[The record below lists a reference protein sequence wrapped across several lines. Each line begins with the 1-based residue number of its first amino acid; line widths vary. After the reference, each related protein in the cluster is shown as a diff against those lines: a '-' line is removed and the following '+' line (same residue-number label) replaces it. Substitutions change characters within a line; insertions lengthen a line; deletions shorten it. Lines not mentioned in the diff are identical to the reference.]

1 MCVIRTGK
9 EGETGLIEI
18 QNVSYAY
25 EDAAAKALNNVSLTI
40 NDGEFVAVVGHNGSG
55 KSTLLKL
62 FMRFWDTGSGKST
75 LAKHLNALLL
85 PTEGKVLVDG
95 MDTADEADTLSI
107 RQRVG
112 MVFQNPDNQLVT
124 TIVEEDVAFG
134 PENIGVPGNEIR
146 TRVDRALAAVGMEKY
161 AHSAPN
167 MLSGGQ
173 KQRIAIA
180 GMLAMQ
186 PKVLVLDEATAMLDP
201 KGRRDIID
209 LVTKLHKETG
219 ITVVMITQYMEE
231 AIGADRVAVMSGGE
245 LILEGTPKEVFS
257 QDELLHKH
265 RLDVPVMQQ
274 LANRLNARGA
284 NLPKSI
290 LSVEEMAQAIC
301 LSLSKN

>member
-40 NDGEFVAVVGHNGSG
+40 NDGEFVAVVGHN
-55 KSTLLKL
+55 
-62 FMRFWDTGSGKST
+62 GSGKST

-209 LVTKLHKETG
+209 LVTKLHKENG

-274 LANRLNARGA
+274 LANRLNAHGA
-284 NLPKSI
+284 NLSKCI
-290 LSVEEMAQAIC
+290 LSVEELAQAIC

>member
-40 NDGEFVAVVGHNGSG
+40 NDGEFVAVVGHN
-55 KSTLLKL
+55 
-62 FMRFWDTGSGKST
+62 GSGKST

-146 TRVDRALAAVGMEKY
+146 ARVDRALAAVGMEKY

-209 LVTKLHKETG
+209 LVTKLHKENG

-231 AIGADRVAVMSGGE
+231 AIGADRVAVMSGSE

-274 LANRLNARGA
+274 LANRLNAHGA

>member
-1 MCVIRTGK
+1 MCAVRTGK

-40 NDGEFVAVVGHNGSG
+40 NDGEFVAVVGHN
-55 KSTLLKL
+55 
-62 FMRFWDTGSGKST
+62 GSGKST

-146 TRVDRALAAVGMEKY
+146 ARVDRALAAVGMEKY

-209 LVTKLHKETG
+209 LVTKLHKENG

-231 AIGADRVAVMSGGE
+231 VIGADRVAVMSGGE
-245 LILEGTPKEVFS
+245 LILEGIPKEVFS

-274 LANRLNARGA
+274 LANRLNAHGA

-301 LSLSKN
+301 QSLSKN

>member
-40 NDGEFVAVVGHNGSG
+40 NDGEFVAVVGHN
-55 KSTLLKL
+55 
-62 FMRFWDTGSGKST
+62 GSGKST

-209 LVTKLHKETG
+209 LVTKLHKENG

-231 AIGADRVAVMSGGE
+231 VIGADRVAVMSGGE

-257 QDELLHKH
+257 QDELIHKH

>member
-1 MCVIRTGK
+1 MCAVRTGK

-40 NDGEFVAVVGHNGSG
+40 NDGEFVAVVGHN
-55 KSTLLKL
+55 
-62 FMRFWDTGSGKST
+62 GSGKST

-209 LVTKLHKETG
+209 LVTKLHRENG

-231 AIGADRVAVMSGGE
+231 AIGADHVAVMSGGE

>member
-40 NDGEFVAVVGHNGSG
+40 NDGEFVAVVGHN
-55 KSTLLKL
+55 
-62 FMRFWDTGSGKST
+62 GSGKST

-209 LVTKLHKETG
+209 LVTKLHRENG

-290 LSVEEMAQAIC
+290 LSVEKMAQAIC
-301 LSLSKN
+301 QKKKKN

>member
-40 NDGEFVAVVGHNGSG
+40 NDGEFVAVVGHN
-55 KSTLLKL
+55 
-62 FMRFWDTGSGKST
+62 GSGKST

-209 LVTKLHKETG
+209 LVTKLHKENG

-231 AIGADRVAVMSGGE
+231 VIGADRVAVMSGGE
-245 LILEGTPKEVFS
+245 LILKGTPKEVFS

>member
-18 QNVSYAY
+18 QNASYAY
-25 EDAAAKALNNVSLTI
+25 EDAAVKALNNVSLTI

-55 KSTLLKL
+55 T
-62 FMRFWDTGSGKST
+62 ST

-209 LVTKLHKETG
+209 LVTKLHRENG

-245 LILEGTPKEVFS
+245 LILEGTPKEVFG

-274 LANRLNARGA
+274 LANRLNAHGA
-284 NLPKSI
+284 NLSKCI

>member
-25 EDAAAKALNNVSLTI
+25 EDAAVKALNNVSLTI
-40 NDGEFVAVVGHNGSG
+40 NDGEFVAVVGHN
-55 KSTLLKL
+55 
-62 FMRFWDTGSGKST
+62 GSGKST

-201 KGRRDIID
+201 EGRRDIID
-209 LVTKLHKETG
+209 LVTKLHKENG

-231 AIGADRVAVMSGGE
+231 DIGADRVAVMSGGE

-301 LSLSKN
+301 LLLSKN

>member
-1 MCVIRTGK
+1 M
-9 EGETGLIEI
+9 IEI

-40 NDGEFVAVVGHNGSG
+40 NDGEFVAVVGHN
-55 KSTLLKL
+55 
-62 FMRFWDTGSGKST
+62 GSGKST

-209 LVTKLHKETG
+209 LVTKLHKENG

-301 LSLSKN
+301 QSLSKN

>member
-40 NDGEFVAVVGHNGSG
+40 NDGEFVVVVGHN
-55 KSTLLKL
+55 
-62 FMRFWDTGSGKST
+62 GSGKST

-209 LVTKLHKETG
+209 LVTKLHKENG

-274 LANRLNARGA
+274 LANRLNAHGA

>member
-1 MCVIRTGK
+1 M
-9 EGETGLIEI
+9 IEI

-55 KSTLLKL
+55 KSTL
-62 FMRFWDTGSGKST
+62 
-75 LAKHLNALLL
+75 AKHLNALLL

-95 MDTADEADTLSI
+95 MDTADEANTLSI

-146 TRVDRALAAVGMEKY
+146 ARVDKALTAVGMEKY

-209 LVTKLHKETG
+209 LVERLHKENG

-231 AIGADRVAVMSGGE
+231 VIGADRVAVMSGGE

-274 LANRLNARGA
+274 LANRLNAHGA

-301 LSLSKN
+301 QSLSKN

>member
-25 EDAAAKALNNVSLTI
+25 EDAAAKALNSVSLTI
-40 NDGEFVAVVGHNGSG
+40 NDGEFVAVVGHN
-55 KSTLLKL
+55 
-62 FMRFWDTGSGKST
+62 GSGKST

-209 LVTKLHKETG
+209 LVTKLHRENG

-284 NLPKSI
+284 NLPKCI

>member
-1 MCVIRTGK
+1 MCAVRTGK

-40 NDGEFVAVVGHNGSG
+40 NDGEFVAVVGHN
-55 KSTLLKL
+55 
-62 FMRFWDTGSGKST
+62 GSGKST

-209 LVTKLHKETG
+209 LVERLHKENG

-245 LILEGTPKEVFS
+245 LILEGTPKEVFG

>member
-1 MCVIRTGK
+1 M
-9 EGETGLIEI
+9 IEI
-18 QNVSYAY
+18 HNVSYAY

-40 NDGEFVAVVGHNGSG
+40 NDGEFVAVVGHN
-55 KSTLLKL
+55 
-62 FMRFWDTGSGKST
+62 GSGKST

-209 LVTKLHKETG
+209 LVTKLHKENG

-231 AIGADRVAVMSGGE
+231 VIGADRVAVMSGGE

-284 NLPKSI
+284 NLPKCI

>member
-55 KSTLLKL
+55 KSTLE
-62 FMRFWDTGSGKST
+62 
-75 LAKHLNALLL
+75 KHLNALLL

-146 TRVDRALAAVGMEKY
+146 ARVDRALAAVGMEKY

-209 LVTKLHKETG
+209 LVTKLHKENG

-231 AIGADRVAVMSGGE
+231 VIGADRVAVMSGGE

-274 LANRLNARGA
+274 LANRLNAHGA
-284 NLPKSI
+284 NLPKCI

-301 LSLSKN
+301 QSLSKN

>member
-25 EDAAAKALNNVSLTI
+25 EDATAKALNNVSLTI
-40 NDGEFVAVVGHNGSG
+40 NDGEFVAVVGHN
-55 KSTLLKL
+55 
-62 FMRFWDTGSGKST
+62 GSGKST

-146 TRVDRALAAVGMEKY
+146 TRVDRALAAVGMEKF

-209 LVTKLHKETG
+209 LVTKLHRENG

-245 LILEGTPKEVFS
+245 LILEGTPKEVFG

>member
-1 MCVIRTGK
+1 M
-9 EGETGLIEI
+9 IEI

-55 KSTLLKL
+55 KSTL
-62 FMRFWDTGSGKST
+62 
-75 LAKHLNALLL
+75 AKHLNALLL

-95 MDTADEADTLSI
+95 MDTADEANTLSI
-107 RQRVG
+107 RQKVG

-146 TRVDRALAAVGMEKY
+146 ARVDKALTAVGMEKY

-201 KGRRDIID
+201 KGRMDIID
-209 LVTKLHKETG
+209 LVTKLHKENG

-231 AIGADRVAVMSGGE
+231 VIGADRVAVMSGGE

-301 LSLSKN
+301 QSLSKN

>member
-1 MCVIRTGK
+1 M
-9 EGETGLIEI
+9 IEI

-25 EDAAAKALNNVSLTI
+25 EDAAVKALNNVSLTI
-40 NDGEFVAVVGHNGSG
+40 NDGEFVAVVGHN
-55 KSTLLKL
+55 
-62 FMRFWDTGSGKST
+62 GSGKST

-209 LVTKLHKETG
+209 LVTKLHKENG

-231 AIGADRVAVMSGGE
+231 VIGADRVAVMSGGE

>member
-40 NDGEFVAVVGHNGSG
+40 NDGEFVAVVGHN
-55 KSTLLKL
+55 
-62 FMRFWDTGSGKST
+62 GSGKST

-209 LVTKLHKETG
+209 IVTKLHKENG

-231 AIGADRVAVMSGGE
+231 VIGADRVAVMSGGE

>member
-25 EDAAAKALNNVSLTI
+25 EDAAVKALNNVSLTI
-40 NDGEFVAVVGHNGSG
+40 NDGEFVAVVGHN
-55 KSTLLKL
+55 
-62 FMRFWDTGSGKST
+62 GSGKST

-146 TRVDRALAAVGMEKY
+146 TRVDRALAAVGMEKF

-209 LVTKLHKETG
+209 LVTKLHRENG

-245 LILEGTPKEVFS
+245 LILEGTPKEVFG

>member
-40 NDGEFVAVVGHNGSG
+40 NDGEFVAVVGHN
-55 KSTLLKL
+55 
-62 FMRFWDTGSGKST
+62 GSGKST

-146 TRVDRALAAVGMEKY
+146 ARVDRALAAVGMEKY

-209 LVTKLHKETG
+209 LVTKLHKENG

-231 AIGADRVAVMSGGE
+231 VIGADRVAVMSGSE

>member
-25 EDAAAKALNNVSLTI
+25 EDATAKALNNVSLTI
-40 NDGEFVAVVGHNGSG
+40 NDGEFVAVVGHN
-55 KSTLLKL
+55 
-62 FMRFWDTGSGKST
+62 GSGKST

-209 LVTKLHKETG
+209 LVTKLHRENG

-301 LSLSKN
+301 QSLSKN

>member
-1 MCVIRTGK
+1 MKPI
-9 EGETGLIEI
+9 LNIENLTKVYGTLPN
-18 QNVSYAY
+18 QTR
-25 EDAAAKALNNVSLTI
+25 ALNGITFQVMP
-40 NDGEFVAVVGHNGSG
+40 GEFLGIMGS
-55 KSTLLKL
+55 S
-62 FMRFWDTGSGKST
+62 GSGKST

-209 LVTKLHKETG
+209 LVTKLHKENG

-245 LILEGTPKEVFS
+245 MILEGTPKEVFS

>member
-1 MCVIRTGK
+1 M
-9 EGETGLIEI
+9 IEI

-40 NDGEFVAVVGHNGSG
+40 NDGEFVAVVGHN
-55 KSTLLKL
+55 
-62 FMRFWDTGSGKST
+62 GSGKST

-146 TRVDRALAAVGMEKY
+146 ARVDRALAAVGMEKY

-209 LVTKLHKETG
+209 LVTKLHKENG

-231 AIGADRVAVMSGGE
+231 VIGADRVAVMSGGE

-274 LANRLNARGA
+274 LANRLNAHGA

-290 LSVEEMAQAIC
+290 LSVEEMVQAIC

>member
-40 NDGEFVAVVGHNGSG
+40 NDGEFVAVVGHN
-55 KSTLLKL
+55 
-62 FMRFWDTGSGKST
+62 GSGKST

-209 LVTKLHKETG
+209 LVTKLHKENG

-231 AIGADRVAVMSGGE
+231 VIGADRVAVMSGGE

-274 LANRLNARGA
+274 LANRLNAHGA
-284 NLPKSI
+284 NLPKCI

-301 LSLSKN
+301 QSLSKN

>member
-1 MCVIRTGK
+1 M
-9 EGETGLIEI
+9 IEI

-55 KSTLLKL
+55 KSTL
-62 FMRFWDTGSGKST
+62 
-75 LAKHLNALLL
+75 AKHLNALLL
-85 PTEGKVLVDG
+85 PTEGKVLGDG

-209 LVTKLHKETG
+209 LVTKLHKENG
-219 ITVVMITQYMEE
+219 ITVVMITQYLEE

-245 LILEGTPKEVFS
+245 LILVGSPKVVFS
-257 QDELLHKH
+257 QEEVLHKQ
-265 RLDVPVMQQ
+265 RVDVPVMQQ

>member
-18 QNVSYAY
+18 QNASYAY

-40 NDGEFVAVVGHNGSG
+40 NDGEFVAVVGHN
-55 KSTLLKL
+55 
-62 FMRFWDTGSGKST
+62 GSGKST

-209 LVTKLHKETG
+209 LVTKLHKENG

-245 LILEGTPKEVFS
+245 MILEGTPKEVFS

-274 LANRLNARGA
+274 LANRLNAHGA

>member
-1 MCVIRTGK
+1 M
-9 EGETGLIEI
+9 IEI

-40 NDGEFVAVVGHNGSG
+40 NDGEFVAVVGHN
-55 KSTLLKL
+55 
-62 FMRFWDTGSGKST
+62 GSGKST

-209 LVTKLHKETG
+209 LVTKLHRENG

-290 LSVEEMAQAIC
+290 LSVEEMAQALC

>member
-1 MCVIRTGK
+1 M
-9 EGETGLIEI
+9 IEI

-25 EDAAAKALNNVSLTI
+25 EDAAVKALNNVSLTI
-40 NDGEFVAVVGHNGSG
+40 NDGEFVAVVGHN
-55 KSTLLKL
+55 
-62 FMRFWDTGSGKST
+62 GSGKST

-209 LVTKLHKETG
+209 LVTKLHKENG

>member
-40 NDGEFVAVVGHNGSG
+40 NDGEFVAVVGHN
-55 KSTLLKL
+55 
-62 FMRFWDTGSGKST
+62 GSGKST

-209 LVTKLHKETG
+209 LVTKLHRENG

-231 AIGADRVAVMSGGE
+231 VIGADRVAVMSGGE

-274 LANRLNARGA
+274 LANRLNAHGA
-284 NLPKSI
+284 NLPKCI

>member
-40 NDGEFVAVVGHNGSG
+40 NDGEFVAVVGHN
-55 KSTLLKL
+55 
-62 FMRFWDTGSGKST
+62 GSGKST

-146 TRVDRALAAVGMEKY
+146 MRVDRALAAVGMEKY

-209 LVTKLHKETG
+209 LVTKLHKENG

-274 LANRLNARGA
+274 LANRLNAHGA
-284 NLPKSI
+284 NLPKCI